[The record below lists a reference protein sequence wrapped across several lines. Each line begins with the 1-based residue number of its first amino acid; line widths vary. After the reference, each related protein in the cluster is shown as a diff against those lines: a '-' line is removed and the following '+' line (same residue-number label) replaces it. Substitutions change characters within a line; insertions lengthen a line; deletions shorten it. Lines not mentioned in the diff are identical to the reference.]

1 MRIDSF
7 KITSGKPARP
17 YMLTT
22 LLIRLYAFTLCL
34 YPRSFRAT
42 FADEMLDVFAMTVR
56 EAESVLGVLGIFSRE
71 LMYLPFSLWQV
82 RHQAFRQ
89 LSATS
94 QKRVQA
100 RLAVRI
106 VGALLGMFLLSTLSV
121 LFSPSYH
128 IYTLAVP
135 FAAALFAATVS
146 LLFGVAWGRVGG
158 ILTLISGAVMGICM
172 TLYLYVIAVDQLGI
186 VAVALIGLIWALP
199 FLIFGLLFYQLS
211 QPPKQQLTT
220 G

>member
-1 MRIDSF
+1 MTNHF
-7 KITSGKPARP
+7 EA
-17 YMLTT
+17 
-22 LLIRLYAFTLCL
+22 LLIRIYTLILCF
-34 YPRSFRAT
+34 YPHSFRTA
-42 FADEMLDVFAMTVR
+42 FADEMLDVFAMSVR
-56 EAESVLGVLGIFSRE
+56 EAQSALGVLGIVSRE
-71 LMYLPFSLWQV
+71 LVSLPFSLWQV

-121 LFSPSYH
+121 VVSPAYN
-128 IYTLAVP
+128 IYTLAIP
-135 FAAALFAATVS
+135 FAVALFAATAS
-146 LLFGVAWGRVGG
+146 LLFGVLWGRVGG
-158 ILTLISGAVMGICM
+158 ILTLISGSVMGICM